1 MKSPV
6 KGTIA
11 PHYTRPPESPD
22 VNSLFGLLGI
32 EAWKPLLTALL
43 LPPVPFLVLMLIGA
57 RLILPRRGLGWT
69 IILLSVAGMWI
80 TTTMGFARGVER
92 FVLNVPPALTS
103 GRIAEVRAE
112 AKGKTS
118 HAIVVLGGG
127 VEPFAPEYGVSM
139 LTSNSL
145 ERLLFGNW
153 LSRETAVPVAFSGG
167 PGWAQRQNVSEA
179 EVAARIAAQELGR
192 PLKWT
197 EDQSRDTRENAAR
210 TIPLLKRA
218 GVTHILLVTHGWHMP
233 RAKRAFDELA
243 GPNGIQ
249 VEAAPMGLASRA
261 DGQALDW
268 LPTTLGATR
277 ARGALRE
284 CLGRLLGA

>member
-1 MKSPV
+1 M
-6 KGTIA
+6 
-11 PHYTRPPESPD
+11 
-22 VNSLFGLLGI
+22 NSLFGLLGI

-43 LPPVPFLVLMLIGA
+43 LPPVPFLLLMLIGA

-69 IILLSVAGMWI
+69 IILISVAGMWV
-80 TTTMGFARGVER
+80 TTTMGFARVVER
-92 FVLNVPPALTS
+92 FVLSVPPALS
-103 GRIAEVRAE
+103 SERIAQVRAE
-112 AKGKTS
+112 AKGRSS

-139 LTSNSL
+139 LSAYSL
-145 ERLLFGNW
+145 ERLVFGNW
-153 LSRETAVPVAFSGG
+153 LSRETGVPVAFSGG

-197 EDQSRDTRENAAR
+197 EEQSRDTRENAAR

-218 GVTHILLVTHGWHMP
+218 GVTHILLVTHAWHMP

-243 GPNGIQ
+243 APNGIQ
-249 VEAAPMGLASRA
+249 VEAAPMGLGSRA
-261 DGQALDW
+261 EGPALDW
-268 LPTTLGATR
+268 LPTTLGTMR
-277 ARGALRE
+277 TRGALRE
-284 CLGRLLGA
+284 LLGRGLGA